1 MIDGDMLEQYQSLVS
16 WSPDGNSFI
25 IHKPTLF
32 EKHVLPEYFQSGGKL
47 KSFMRKVRTAELF
60 STVVMS
66 QNFLHW
72 PISIYS
78 IIVVFLIN
86 FFLTTNH
93 MLLLLTVTP
102 HGLVNYDMQSCINNN
117 NNVATRQSSCIDG
130 GSLNVQF
137 IA

>member
-1 MIDGDMLEQYQSLVS
+1 
-16 WSPDGNSFI
+16 
-25 IHKPTLF
+25 
-32 EKHVLPEYFQSGGKL
+32 
-47 KSFMRKVRTAELF
+47 
-60 STVVMS
+60 MS

-78 IIVVFLIN
+78 IIVVFLTN
-86 FFLTTNH
+86 FFLTINH

-117 NNVATRQSSCIDG
+117 NNAATCQSSCIDG

-137 IA
+137 IAQLLLLPIHTTHDISQNNLSNNFLNYLDRGTTTTTITDDTGQSCVITNR